1 MLMEQGSM
9 PMGPVQ
15 HELAGEPTFEPT
27 IQVDMEIKAFVS
39 AWRHCDYVSTY
50 MARMISQNRSDSVR
64 HSNLFSSALNELLE
78 VAFRTRHA
86 GGDLACRVSR
96 HGATDRIE
104 LTFPCVPGD
113 RQFYQEAVSQVAG
126 FEARERYLSSVS
138 GDLAPSR
145 EVVLLE
151 LAVDYNATFRVEEAA
166 GDAIRLV
173 VDLPLE
179 GLRN

>member
-1 MLMEQGSM
+1 M

-15 HELAGEPTFEPT
+15 HDLAGEPTFEPM
-27 IQVDMEIKAFVS
+27 IQIDMEIKAFVS

-64 HSNLFSSALNELLE
+64 HSNLFSSAFNELLE
-78 VAFRTRHA
+78 VVFRTRHA
-86 GGDLACRVSR
+86 DGELACRVSR

-104 LTFPCVPGD
+104 LTFPCVPGE
-113 RQFYQEAVSQVAG
+113 RRFYQEAVSQVAG
-126 FEARERYLSSVS
+126 FEAGERYLNSVS

-151 LAVDYNATFRVEEAA
+151 LAVDYNATLRVEEAD
-166 GDAIRLV
+166 GDAIKLV

>member
-1 MLMEQGSM
+1 
-9 PMGPVQ
+9 MGPVH
-15 HELAGEPTFEPT
+15 HELAGEPTFAPM
-27 IQVDMEIKAFVS
+27 IQIDMEIKAFVS

-86 GGDLACRVSR
+86 GGELACRVSR

-104 LTFPCVPGD
+104 LTFPCVPEE
-113 RQFYQEAVSQVAG
+113 REFYEEAVSRVAG
-126 FEARERYLSSVS
+126 TEARERYLNSVS
-138 GDLAPSR
+138 GDVAPSR

-151 LAVDYNATFRVEEAA
+151 LAVDYNAILRVEEAD
-166 GDAIRLV
+166 GDAIKLV

-179 GLRN
+179 GLQH

>member
-1 MLMEQGSM
+1 
-9 PMGPVQ
+9 MGTV
-15 HELAGEPTFEPT
+15 HHDLVGEPTFEPM
-27 IQVDMEIKAFVS
+27 IQIDMEIKNFVS
-39 AWRHCDYVSTY
+39 NWRHCDHVSTY

-64 HSNLFSSALNELLE
+64 YSNLFSSAFNELLE

-86 GGDLACRVSR
+86 EGEMACRVSR

-104 LTFPCVPGD
+104 LTFPCVPEE
-113 RQFYQEAVSQVAG
+113 RQFYQEAVSQLAG
-126 FEARERYLSSVS
+126 PEARERYVSSVS

-151 LAVDYNATFRVEEAA
+151 LAVDYNATLRVEDAG
-166 GDAIRLV
+166 GDAIKLV

-179 GLRN
+179 GPQH